1 MFNIRTYK
9 YHILIII
16 LVLEIIILV
25 SPLYWER
32 IKVIDRKHIIS
43 YNHNAF
49 IAGLVHSG
57 FSLLFPISAKWYIK
71 ILCPLF
77 AFPSL
82 ELSWVELR
90 CYNIYS
96 SIYLNK
102 FRLGITANSHSNS
115 LPHVYIFIY
124 FSQPLE
130 ITTPLH
136 LIMTPTL

>member
-1 MFNIRTYK
+1 MFNIGTYK

-102 FRLGITANSHSNS
+102 FRLGNPRKTLLQIPT
-115 LPHVYIFIY
+115 LIPCRMFIY
-124 FSQPLE
+124 SSISLS
-130 ITTPLH
+130 H
-136 LIMTPTL
+136 